1 MRRRNETAVPLQLVY
16 GGGNTGA
23 WADIVDTYIAE
34 IDLPAV
40 GTMRITAADQFDN
53 GIVSSSASNDP
64 LTPRAVSRHEDR
76 HSDGFLPPTRH
87 QLA

>member
-1 MRRRNETAVPLQLVY
+1 
-16 GGGNTGA
+16 
-23 WADIVDTYIAE
+23 
-34 IDLPAV
+34 
-40 GTMRITAADQFDN
+40 MRITAADQFDH

-87 QLA
+87 QLAWW